1 MADSPGKRP
10 ILPTPWAKRFRG
22 RTTGTGRYAMGE
34 QVPTS
39 DHRFHGRRRGRRL
52 RQQREELV
60 AELLPALQLRLPEDN
75 TVLDLLAQ
83 FARPVR
89 EIWLEIGFGNG
100 EHLIWQA
107 QHHGDV
113 GMIGAEPFLNGVAR
127 LLSYIADSDVD
138 NIRIV
143 PDDVRPILDRLPTAS
158 VGRVFMLFPD
168 PWPKVRHHRRRLVSQ
183 EILDQLADAMTDGA
197 ELRLATDDADYA
209 TWMLRLGLEHPAFDW
224 LARRP
229 GDWRRRPDDWPA
241 TRYEQ
246 KNRSGGQGPIFLRF
260 RRCLRN

>member
-10 ILPTPWAKRFRG
+10 ISSTPWAKRFRG

-39 DHRFHGRRRGRRL
+39 NHRFHGRRRGRRL

-60 AELLPALQLRLPEDN
+60 AELLPALQLRLPEDD

-183 EILDQLADAMTDGA
+183 EFLDQLADAMTDGA

-209 TWMLRLGLEHPAFDW
+209 AWMLRLGLEHPAFDW

-229 GDWRRRPDDWPA
+229 GDWRRRPGDWPA

-246 KNRSGGQGPIFLRF
+246 KNRSGGQGPVFLRF